1 MELEKFKLGGTHL
14 KQSDI
19 DRGKVLSISMSPEL
33 QYAWDDGVAIGR
45 YLKELKN
52 GKIIARKCNKCGRIM
67 IPPRMFCELCWR
79 PTDEWVYCKDTGVVN
94 TYSLCHVN
102 WDASRIPE
110 GEPLHLPAV
119 IHIDGASPGM
129 GILHLLGE
137 VEYDDIKIGMK
148 VKAVWKKP
156 DEREGSVTDILYFK
170 PARKPR
176 KKSKKGKKSS
186 GGGR

>member
-19 DRGKVLSISMSPEL
+19 DSGKVLSLSLAPEL
-33 QYAWDDGVAIGR
+33 EYAWDDGVAIGR
-45 YLKELKN
+45 YRDELKN
-52 GKIIARKCNKCGRIM
+52 GKIVARKCNKCDRVM

-79 PTDEWVYCKDTGVVN
+79 PTDEWVYCKDTGTVN
-94 TYSLCHVN
+94 TFSLCHVN

-119 IHIDGASPGM
+119 IHVDGASPGT

-137 VEYDDIKIGMK
+137 VDPESIKIGMK

-156 DEREGSVTDILYFK
+156 GERQGSITDILYFK
-170 PARKPR
+170 PARSPR
-176 KKSKKGKKSS
+176 RKVKAGKKS
-186 GGGR
+186 GRGR